1 MVHLWVSWPWD
12 CPTLAPAKAMENSM
26 QRWMHFML
34 HVFDTSIYKKSF
46 VSLFTATPFC
56 QLLVH
61 INITSSTKGSW
72 EASVMVNVNNL
83 SADRLCASL
92 VATQL
97 MLTNSD
103 DLSAEKTQC
112 FTSFG
117 KLRYNDKITEFT
129 CIVHGLSLSLSYE
142 SLKGITNMLLLQ
154 SKRNQVT
161 FLEKKMN
168 YHFEW
173 SRVMISL

>member
-1 MVHLWVSWPWD
+1 
-12 CPTLAPAKAMENSM
+12 
-26 QRWMHFML
+26 ML

-61 INITSSTKGSW
+61 NKYNFLHQRVLGSFCYG
-72 EASVMVNVNNL
+72 ECYNL

-92 VATQL
+92 VSNQL

-112 FTSFG
+112 FTYFG
-117 KLRYNDKITEFT
+117 KGT
-129 CIVHGLSLSLSYE
+129 
-142 SLKGITNMLLLQ
+142 
-154 SKRNQVT
+154 
-161 FLEKKMN
+161 
-168 YHFEW
+168 
-173 SRVMISL
+173 MIK